1 MNEYIIKVTTIV
13 DDYYVVEAPS
23 VEDAYMDILESI
35 FNSEDTDI
43 IDSNA
48 YIKEISYVDLD
59 EDEYIV

>member
-1 MNEYIIKVTTIV
+1 MNEYTIKVTTIV

-23 VEDAYMDILESI
+23 IVDAYMDILESI

-43 IDSNA
+43 IDSNV
-48 YIKEISYVDLD
+48 YIKEISCVDLD

>member
-1 MNEYIIKVTTIV
+1 MNEYTIKVTTIV
-13 DDYYVVEAPS
+13 D
-23 VEDAYMDILESI
+23 DILESI

-48 YIKEISYVDLD
+48 YIKEISCVDLD

>member
-1 MNEYIIKVTTIV
+1 MNEYTIKVTTIV

-43 IDSNA
+43 IDSNI
-48 YIKEISYVDLD
+48 YIKEISCVALD

>member
-1 MNEYIIKVTTIV
+1 MNEYTIKVTTIV

-23 VEDAYMDILESI
+23 VKDAYMDILESI

-48 YIKEISYVDLD
+48 YIKEISCVDLD

>member
-1 MNEYIIKVTTIV
+1 MNEYTIKVTTIV

>member
-1 MNEYIIKVTTIV
+1 MNEYTIKVTTIV

-48 YIKEISYVDLD
+48 YIKEISYVDVD

>member
-23 VEDAYMDILESI
+23 EEDAYMDILESI

>member
-1 MNEYIIKVTTIV
+1 MNEYTIKVTTIV
-13 DDYYVVEAPS
+13 DDYYVVEAPL

-43 IDSNA
+43 IDSNI
-48 YIKEISYVDLD
+48 YIKEISCVDLD